1 MNIGAIAQQ
10 QLLSVLFKALD
21 GVIALQPGATVE
33 ARVARNLGDG
43 RTILATAQ
51 GWLEA
56 DFRGSRTGAPAVGAH
71 LMLRVDETQPQL
83 RMTVLSTD
91 RGAVPNLPAL
101 VKPTLAPDTSA
112 TAGAGAQAG
121 PDAESSPEM
130 PRFDATG
137 ARLAGTRSDT
147 TIQAASVRLPPGI
160 DDKAAARAE
169 LTRVV
174 VQSAA
179 RQNGLAP
186 LFADIAA
193 ALNHKE
199 QPLPTPVLRLAAQML
214 KLRLDTDGPITGER
228 LKQAVQRSGV
238 FLEALLAAGE
248 PPAGASDDLKSAL
261 IRLRDLALNVPG
273 AEARAGRPLV
283 PSPEPPRRDGLPVAQ
298 ALEGTAL
305 TSDLNRAEAAAL
317 LGSEADAAVERM
329 KLLQFASLP
338 ADAPTRSHEPPST
351 QWMLEVPLAYREQTG
366 VAAFQFEREGD
377 GRQTED
383 ARSWKAKVS
392 LDVETLGPVHA
403 HVGLRAQTIG
413 VTLWA
418 ENAETADHFRK
429 LLPDWRRAM
438 MKAELDV
445 AEFRVLHGRPPM
457 PITSHGYFL
466 DRMT

>member
-1 MNIGAIAQQ
+1 M
-10 QLLSVLFKALD
+10 LFKALD
-21 GVIALQPGATVE
+21 GMVALQPGATVE

-56 DFRGSRTGAPAVGAH
+56 DFRGSRTGAPMVGAH

-83 RMTVLSTD
+83 RMTVLSSD
-91 RGAVPNLPAL
+91 RGAVPNLPAV
-101 VKPTLAPDTSA
+101 VKPTLAPDAGTTAAPSA
-112 TAGAGAQAG
+112 AGSD
-121 PDAESSPEM
+121 PDAAADM
-130 PRFDATG
+130 PRFDTTG
-137 ARLAGTRSDT
+137 ARLASPRGEA

-169 LTRVV
+169 LSRVV
-174 VQSAA
+174 VHSAA

-248 PPAGASDDLKSAL
+248 PPAAASEDLKSAL

-273 AEARAGRPLV
+273 AEARAGRPLL

-298 ALEGTAL
+298 ALETTAL
-305 TSDLNRAEAAAL
+305 TRDLNRAEAAAL

-338 ADAPTRSHEPPST
+338 AETGTRAAEQPST

-377 GRQTED
+377 GRQGEE

-418 ENAETADHFRK
+418 ENGETADHFRK

-457 PITSHGYFL
+457 PITSQGYFL
-466 DRMT
+466 DRLT